1 MMDLVFEYIIIF
13 ILLFSVSLSLIGK
26 QLDIGKKN
34 FFLFSIV
41 YSILIFCLSIIINH
55 ISFSI
60 NLVIEYLPYIFAIG
74 SFLTFAVAMIYIVAW
89 KKSKD
94 DFCIKFKVFNKE
106 ISLFTKDRK
115 FYNNKFIFI
124 LMILI
129 SLLFIVFSI
138 MGLKNNNLVCSLEF
152 AITSLLSLIIFYTL
166 SKILLNAKREYSV
179 LVGEYLCLKFI
190 FLIILSMTFVT
201 VRTLDYSMFSPYLI
215 LTADDIIIMML
226 LLLGF
231 IVLVGVLLNDF
242 YFKKLKLK

>member
-1 MMDLVFEYIIIF
+1 M
-13 ILLFSVSLSLIGK
+13 
-26 QLDIGKKN
+26 
-34 FFLFSIV
+34 
-41 YSILIFCLSIIINH
+41 
-55 ISFSI
+55 
-60 NLVIEYLPYIFAIG
+60 
-74 SFLTFAVAMIYIVAW
+74 AW

-94 DFCIKFKVFNKE
+94 DFYIKFKVFNND
-106 ISLFTKDRK
+106 ILLFVKDRK
-115 FYNNKFIFI
+115 FYNNTFIFI

-138 MGLKNNNLVCSLEF
+138 MGLKNNNFVCSLEF
-152 AITSLLSLIIFYTL
+152 AITSLSSLIIFYTL

-190 FLIILSMTFVT
+190 FLIILSITFVT

-215 LTADDIIIMML
+215 LTADDIIIMMI

-242 YFKKLKLK
+242 YYKKIKLK